1 MIYFLHSFPFY
12 LSGQIPSTL
21 PPQCFW
27 SISMVIFFFSINW
40 IIPSN
45 YLLQLLWCNCKFS
58 YSHLPT
64 IFFPGLLN
72 FFFFCSVTLVLEQKH
87 HNAEKKHKFKQ
98 KKSVYRICLT
108 FLVFFFFKFTNTI
121 KFGHN
126 FFFIFNQQNIQFLY
140 RPKVLLEGKQSQ
152 VQYMENCKW
161 NKGGAKWKWL
171 LLWKEKNVFFL
182 PCRFFSFFFLLLYY
196 SEMQMRIEL
205 KEKLTRRKK
214 QNIIKLSRRLP

>member
-1 MIYFLHSFPFY
+1 
-12 LSGQIPSTL
+12 
-21 PPQCFW
+21 
-27 SISMVIFFFSINW
+27 
-40 IIPSN
+40 
-45 YLLQLLWCNCKFS
+45 
-58 YSHLPT
+58 
-64 IFFPGLLN
+64 LLN
-72 FFFFCSVTLVLEQKH
+72 FFLFVPSLWYWNKNITTQKKST
-87 HNAEKKHKFKQ
+87 NLNK

-182 PCRFFSFFFLLLYY
+182 PCRFFSFFFCCC
-196 SEMQMRIEL
+196 IIL
-205 KEKLTRRKK
+205 KCKWGSSWKK
-214 QNIIKLSRRLP
+214 NWRGGKNKT